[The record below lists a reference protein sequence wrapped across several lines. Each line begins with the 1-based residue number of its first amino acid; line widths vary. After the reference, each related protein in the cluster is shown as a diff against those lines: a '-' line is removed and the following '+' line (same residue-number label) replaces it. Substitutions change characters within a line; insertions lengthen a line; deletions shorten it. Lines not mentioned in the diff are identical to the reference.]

1 MGDDQTVRA
10 KRLAREIL
18 EANEDRSPA
27 EVIVALCLA
36 LGIIATR
43 KPGFVTGD
51 MASFMPMVE
60 DAILLA
66 MAEELV
72 ATGRMSEADM
82 RRWIA

>member
-18 EANEDRSPA
+18 DANAHRPPA
-27 EVIVALCLA
+27 EIIIALCLA

-72 ATGRMSEADM
+72 ATGRMSEDDL
-82 RRWIA
+82 RRWIS